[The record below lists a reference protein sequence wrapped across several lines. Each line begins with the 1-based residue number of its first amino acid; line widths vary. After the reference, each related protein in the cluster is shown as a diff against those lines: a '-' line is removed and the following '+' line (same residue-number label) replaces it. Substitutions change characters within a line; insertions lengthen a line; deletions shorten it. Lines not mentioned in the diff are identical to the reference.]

1 MDTIGIANTPCTV
14 VVLGLAARE
23 LLVAI
28 AGNER
33 QVAQASPDT
42 TRTRQGRERHVD
54 TKKLGQ
60 QGAALDQQ
68 TPQTT
73 PPLQQQQQQQQQQ
86 QPATVA
92 KTCANCACTCRLVTV
107 MLMRYICI
115 HSYSNTHPLNHALPC
130 SSCKE
135 RVLVIR
141 AEQKTY
147 IGVGLVKH

>member
-68 TPQTT
+68 IPQTT
-73 PPLQQQQQQQQQQ
+73 TTTTSYRCKNLCKLCLHLQIGQCHADEVYLHTQLLKHSSTQSC
-86 QPATVA
+86 ATMFQLQGEGA
-92 KTCANCACTCRLVTV
+92 SYQSRTKNIHWSWTC
-107 MLMRYICI
+107 
-115 HSYSNTHPLNHALPC
+115 
-130 SSCKE
+130 
-135 RVLVIR
+135 
-141 AEQKTY
+141 
-147 IGVGLVKH
+147 